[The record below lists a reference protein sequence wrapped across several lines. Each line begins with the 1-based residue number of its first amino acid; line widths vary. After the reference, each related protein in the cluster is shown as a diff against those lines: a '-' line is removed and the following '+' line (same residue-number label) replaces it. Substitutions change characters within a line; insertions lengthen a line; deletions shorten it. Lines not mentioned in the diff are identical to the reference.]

1 MSSQLIVAGLD
12 LGSHCVK
19 CVIGLLHS
27 DGQLDVIGTGSHP
40 ALGFKQG
47 VVCDQERAVQT
58 IRAAVDEAELM
69 AGCEIKEVYLSVS
82 SRHLASFN
90 GHGMARIMSETVE
103 VSDIHAAID
112 LAKAVKLQPDVKI
125 LHVIP
130 QDYIVDGRGGI
141 EHPLGVCGIR
151 LEVQAHMVTGEISQL
166 EALEYCCQ
174 KAKLTVVD
182 VLYGPLA
189 QSELLLTD
197 DARQSGVILIDI
209 GADTTDV
216 AVFEGGGL
224 VHAATFCI
232 GGEHVTR
239 DIEGCLN
246 TPAVEAEHLKRSH
259 GAAQS
264 DQVSPEDTISIPG
277 VGARKS
283 RVIKRTFLCE
293 IIEAR
298 LEELFTLIVNDLDEW
313 GYLANFPGGVVITG
327 GTAAMAGIS
336 ELAEQVLGIPTG
348 CGEPKGVHGLVDV
361 VRSPRYATAA
371 GLVLSG
377 VKMKHLQWFSTRQIR
392 LKKRPTHGMFRRLWG
407 RA

>member
-40 ALGFKQG
+40 ALGFKSG
-47 VVCDQERAVQT
+47 VVCDQERAVQS

-82 SRHLASFN
+82 SRHLSSFN
-90 GHGMARIMSETVE
+90 GHGMSRIVSETVE
-103 VSDIHAAID
+103 VGDVHAAID
-112 LAKAVKLQPDVKI
+112 LAQAVKLQPDTRI

-141 EHPLGVCGIR
+141 DHALGVSGVR
-151 LEVQAHMVTGEISQL
+151 LEVQAHLVTGTLSQL

-174 KAKLTVVD
+174 KAKLAIVD
-182 VLYGPLA
+182 VLYSPLA

-216 AVFEGGGL
+216 AVFEGGSL
-224 VHAATFCI
+224 VHAVTFGI

-259 GAAQS
+259 GRRSLTRFRIQRPFRYQGLGHNR
-264 DQVSPEDTISIPG
+264 DV
-277 VGARKS
+277 
-283 RVIKRTFLCE
+283 KRSFLCE

-298 LEELFTLIVNDLDEW
+298 LEELFTLIVDDLDQW
-313 GYLANFPGGVVITG
+313 GYLANFPGGVVLTG
-327 GTAAMAGIS
+327 GTAAMPGLA

-348 CGEPKGVHGLVDV
+348 CGEPKAVDGLVDV
-361 VRSPRYATAA
+361 IRSPRYATAA
-371 GLVLSG
+371 GLVLCG
-377 VKMKHLQWFSTRQIR
+377 VRMKHLQWFSTRQIR
-392 LKKRPTHGMFRRLWG
+392 LKKRTSQGMFRRLWG
-407 RA
+407 RG